1 VTSAASGDLADVFEE
16 VTSWFFDDYFP
27 RWVSVGNGTSDEGPE
42 FILQFWGCPLHVGTP
57 QINMW
62 VTARQ
67 GVLDL
72 LELNQKPLRDAG
84 YTHTVITDS
93 RVTVFHCNGAAID
106 AIWSRR
112 ATDDTEIQRAAA
124 HFEIARSNDG
134 WRVVG
139 IQTSDTT
146 MSSLDRLWPP
156 RRLHHDG
163 SPGRQGSS
171 GS

>member
-1 VTSAASGDLADVFEE
+1 VESTASSSLDEVFEE

-27 RWVSVGNGTSDEGPE
+27 RWVSVCNGTSAEGPE
-42 FILQFWGCPLHVGTP
+42 FILQFWGCPLHVSAP

-62 VTARQ
+62 VTAPQ

-72 LELNQKPLRDAG
+72 LEMNQKPLREAG
-84 YTHTVITDS
+84 YTHTVIADS
-93 RVTVFHCNGAAID
+93 RVTVFHSNGAAID

-112 ATDDTEIQRAAA
+112 ATDDTEIQRVAV
-124 HFEIARSNDG
+124 HFEIARSDDG

-146 MSSLDRLWPP
+146 MSSLDWLWRPHRLA
-156 RRLHHDG
+156 HDG
-163 SPGRQGSS
+163 SPGRQGSR

>member
-1 VTSAASGDLADVFEE
+1 MTSTASSDLDDVLGE

-27 RWVSVGNGTSDEGPE
+27 RWVSVGNGTSAEGPE
-42 FILQFWGCPLHVGTP
+42 FILKFWGCPLHVGTP

-62 VTARQ
+62 VTEPQ

-72 LELNQKPLRDAG
+72 LEMNQKPLRDAG
-84 YTHTVITDS
+84 YTHTVIADS
-93 RVTVFHCNGAAID
+93 RVIVFHSSGAAID

-112 ATDDTEIQRAAA
+112 ATGDTEIQRVAV
-124 HFEIARSNDG
+124 HFELARNEAG

-146 MSSLDRLWPP
+146 MSSLDQLWPAH
-156 RRLHHDG
+156 RVDDGG
-163 SPGRQGSS
+163 SPGKQGRS

>member
-1 VTSAASGDLADVFEE
+1 VTSTASGGLDEVFKE
-16 VTSWFFDDYFP
+16 VTSWFLDDYLP

-42 FILQFWGCPLHVGTP
+42 FILQFWGCPLHVSTP
-57 QINMW
+57 QITMW
-62 VTARQ
+62 ITEPQ

-72 LELNQKPLRDAG
+72 LEMNQKPLCDAG
-84 YTHTVITDS
+84 YTHTVIADS
-93 RVTVFHCNGAAID
+93 RVTVFHSNGAAID

-112 ATDDTEIQRAAA
+112 ATDDTEIQRVAV
-124 HFEIARSNDG
+124 HFELARSVDG

-156 RRLHHDG
+156 RRLDYGG
-163 SPGRQGSS
+163 SPEREERS
-171 GS
+171 GA

>member
-1 VTSAASGDLADVFEE
+1 MTSTASGGLDEVFKE
-16 VTSWFFDDYFP
+16 VTSWFLDQYFP

-42 FILQFWGCPLHVGTP
+42 FILQFWGCPLHVSTP
-57 QINMW
+57 QITMW
-62 VTARQ
+62 ITEPQ

-72 LELNQKPLRDAG
+72 LEMNQKPLRDAG
-84 YTHTVITDS
+84 YTHTVIADS
-93 RVTVFHCNGAAID
+93 RVTVFHSNGAAID

-112 ATDDTEIQRAAA
+112 ATDDTEIQRVAV
-124 HFEIARSNDG
+124 HFELARSVDG

-156 RRLHHDG
+156 RRLDYGG
-163 SPGRQGSS
+163 SPEREERS
-171 GS
+171 GA